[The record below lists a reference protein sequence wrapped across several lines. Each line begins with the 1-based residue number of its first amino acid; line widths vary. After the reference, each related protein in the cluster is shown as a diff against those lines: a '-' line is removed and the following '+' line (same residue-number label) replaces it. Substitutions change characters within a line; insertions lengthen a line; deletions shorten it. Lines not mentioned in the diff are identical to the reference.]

1 MKLKLPL
8 VAAFVAVIGLT
19 ACGGGGGSTGGSGT
33 VVENAP
39 AFKMTE
45 TLAGTGAVAASG
57 TIPTI
62 KYTGWL
68 YSSTAA
74 GNKGTQFGSGT
85 INSPGTPAQDL
96 IKLGTNS
103 LIAGFEQG
111 VTGMKVGAKRT
122 LVVPSSLGYGAAGSP
137 PNIPGN
143 TGLVFDVELT
153 AVN

>member
-8 VAAFVAVIGLT
+8 IVAFVAVLGLT
-19 ACGGGGGSTGGSGT
+19 ACGGGSSGSGT
-33 VVENAP
+33 VADNAP
-39 AFKMTE
+39 ALKITE
-45 TLAGTGAVAASG
+45 TVAGTGAVAATG

-74 GNKGTQFGSGT
+74 GHKGTQFDAGT
-85 INSPGTPAQDL
+85 INAAGTSTAQQ

-103 LIAGFEQG
+103 LIPGFEQG
-111 VTGMKVGAKRT
+111 VVGMKVGAQRT
-122 LVVPSSLGYGAAGSP
+122 IEIPSSLGYGVNGSP
-137 PNIPGN
+137 PSIPPN
-143 TGLVFDVELT
+143 AGLVFDVELT

>member
-8 VAAFVAVIGLT
+8 VAAFAAVIGLT
-19 ACGGGGGSTGGSGT
+19 ACGGGGGGSGP
-33 VVENAP
+33 VVDNAP
-39 AFKMTE
+39 AFKVTE

-85 INSPGTPAQDL
+85 INDAGTPAKDL
-96 IKLGTNS
+96 VKLGTS
-103 LIAGFEQG
+103 PLIAGFEQG

-122 LVVPSSLGYGAAGSP
+122 LIVPSSLGYGAAGSP

-143 TGLVFDVELT
+143 AGLVFDVELT

>member
-8 VAAFVAVIGLT
+8 IAAFVAVLGLT
-19 ACGGGGGSTGGSGT
+19 ACGGGGSSGSGT
-33 VVENAP
+33 VADNAP
-39 AFKMTE
+39 ALKITE
-45 TLAGTGAVAASG
+45 TVAGTGAVAATG

-74 GNKGTQFGSGT
+74 GHKGTQFDAGT
-85 INSPGTPAQDL
+85 INAAGTSTAQQ

-103 LIAGFEQG
+103 LIPGFEQG
-111 VTGMKVGAKRT
+111 VVGMKVGAQRT
-122 LVVPSSLGYGAAGSP
+122 IEIPSSLGYGVNGSP
-137 PNIPGN
+137 PSIPPN
-143 TGLVFDVELT
+143 AGLVFDVELT